1 MKRPP
6 GEVER
11 MLRPEHRPVELRDL
25 PRGALL
31 VPVEEAR
38 SALQEWVD
46 ESLQELNE
54 SLESVVRDV
63 DARERAAVTDP
74 AAIVMDPEKLRR
86 FKQIGSEYRA
96 LYYRASSALRTL
108 REEQGPEKKP
118 PKRTDPTNAHG
129 STANATSAD
138 HRAPVTVAEP
148 QPAPVSAPSPGRRRR
163 I

>member
-1 MKRPP
+1 SSSFPKLSWRYDPEKLLARRPSAQRKQAYGPLAGTTETGWTPGLVRANYSPAQPRSPKPDRDSRMKRPP

-86 FKQIGSEYRA
+86 FKQIGS
-96 LYYRASSALRTL
+96 
-108 REEQGPEKKP
+108 
-118 PKRTDPTNAHG
+118 
-129 STANATSAD
+129 
-138 HRAPVTVAEP
+138 
-148 QPAPVSAPSPGRRRR
+148 
-163 I
+163 